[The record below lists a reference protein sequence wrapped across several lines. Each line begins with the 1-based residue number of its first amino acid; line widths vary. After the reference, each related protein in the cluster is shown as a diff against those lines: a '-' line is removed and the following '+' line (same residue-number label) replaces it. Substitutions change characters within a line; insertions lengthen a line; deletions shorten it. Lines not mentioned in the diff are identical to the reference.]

1 MRLLLALLLFFLPD
15 LRAAEPACFELRTY
29 HAAEGKLEALQSR
42 FRDHTVSLF
51 AKHGMMNVAYWV
63 PKENGRQA
71 LVYLLAYP
79 DRAARET
86 SWKAFLADPEWQAAK
101 AGSEKEGKLVAKVES
116 LFLHPADY
124 SPELRIASGKA
135 PRLFEMR
142 VYTTN
147 PGKLTALDAR
157 FREHTISLFAKHG
170 MTNLPYFH
178 LDEGQPGA
186 ETTLLYFLA
195 HDSIEAQEASFEA
208 FRADPAWIAA
218 RDASEK
224 SGKILVDQGVV
235 STLLEAT
242 DYSPLK

>member
-1 MRLLLALLLFFLPD
+1 MRLVLALLLFFLPAVQ
-15 LRAAEPACFELRTY
+15 AAEPACFELRTY
-29 HAAEGKLEALQSR
+29 HAAEGKLEALESR

-51 AKHGMMNVAYWV
+51 AKHGMTNVAYWV
-63 PKENGRQA
+63 PKENGGQI

-79 DRAARET
+79 DRASRET
-86 SWKAFLADPEWQAAK
+86 SWKAFLADPDWQAAK
-101 AGSEKEGKLVAKVES
+101 AESEKDGKLVAKVES

-186 ETTLLYFLA
+186 ETTLLCFLA